1 MIMLVEASYCGD
13 YSLKL
18 SFDTGESSVVDFLPI
33 IKKYPQATP
42 LLQIEE
48 FRQFHLDSWPTIV
61 WDCGFDL
68 SPEYLYELATGNGP
82 AWQRGSIA
90 ANG

>member
-1 MIMLVEASYCGD
+1 MITLIEATYFGD
-13 YSLKL
+13 YSIKL

-33 IKKYPQATP
+33 IKKHPQAIQ
-42 LLQIEE
+42 LLQKEK

-61 WDCGFDL
+61 WDCGLDL

-82 AWQRGSIA
+82 AWQRESIA